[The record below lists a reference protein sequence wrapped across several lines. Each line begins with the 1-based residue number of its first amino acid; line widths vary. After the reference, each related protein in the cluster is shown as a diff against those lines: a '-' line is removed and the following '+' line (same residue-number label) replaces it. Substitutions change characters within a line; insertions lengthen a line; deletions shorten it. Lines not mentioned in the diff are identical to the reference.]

1 MHIVTIFV
9 YYKMGCGY
17 NKHTKEKG
25 MQPNF
30 KGMKKYENLL
40 KIICNTED
48 LGSLSA
54 AEWEGCLGV
63 ACVMAAKEGVEPTI
77 NILSRHLDIPPQDQN
92 FKNAF
97 DRLRMNGI
105 FTAKYNVR
113 EDKALSGFSK
123 DTEWRTSNE
132 ISLNA
137 WCILA
142 GVASGYAGSIK

>member
-1 MHIVTIFV
+1 
-9 YYKMGCGY
+9 
-17 NKHTKEKG
+17 
-25 MQPNF
+25 MQQNF

-48 LGSLSA
+48 LGNLSNS
-54 AEWEGCLGV
+54 EWEGCLGV
-63 ACVMAAKEGVEPTI
+63 ACIMSVKDGVEPTV
-77 NILSRHLDIPPQDQN
+77 NNLCRYLDISPQDQS

-97 DRLRMNGI
+97 DRLRMNGV
-105 FTAKYNVR
+105 FTSKYNIR
-113 EDKALSGFSK
+113 EDKALNGYSK
-123 DTEWRTSNE
+123 DTQWRTGND